1 MTISV
6 GASFPDTIF
15 DTKFCYLACKSLI
28 LLSGHRH
35 FFDTPFIPWDFPAS
49 HCCAGSYGTHADSKE
64 DTPEPFI
71 RLGLAKFPPKK
82 QKGTALAIPFR
93 SCSISILANRDGKH
107 AKKQRVSGKEVSARH
122 NLAQFGL
129 HRQRF
134 AECIGD
140 LALTD
145 RRLRWVTPR
154 RSCSKPFFAR
164 TWF

>member
-15 DTKFCYLACKSLI
+15 GTKFCYLACKSLI

-71 RLGLAKFPPKK
+71 RLGLANFLPKAERDRFGDPFSFLLYFYFSESRRK
-82 QKGTALAIPFR
+82 TCQKAA
-93 SCSISILANRDGKH
+93 S
-107 AKKQRVSGKEVSARH
+107 QQVSGKEVSARPI
-122 NLAQFGL
+122 QSYSGF
-129 HRQRF
+129 RQ
-134 AECIGD
+134 
-140 LALTD
+140 
-145 RRLRWVTPR
+145 
-154 RSCSKPFFAR
+154 
-164 TWF
+164 